1 MKLFDEWWSE
11 YRSKIVP
18 ANASPSMVA
27 ESRKAFLAGIG
38 CMFSAIITEM
48 EKPGKAGQNLLDAVA
63 EEITAFYNE
72 ELSQGN
78 D

>member
-1 MKLFDEWWSE
+1 MKLLEQWWME
-11 YRSKIVP
+11 YRERIVP
-18 ANASPSMVA
+18 ANASPSLEA
-27 ESRKAFLAGIG
+27 ECRKAFFSGIG
-38 CMFSAIITEM
+38 CMFSGLITEM
-48 EKPGKAGQNLLDAVA
+48 EKPGKAGQNLLDAVS